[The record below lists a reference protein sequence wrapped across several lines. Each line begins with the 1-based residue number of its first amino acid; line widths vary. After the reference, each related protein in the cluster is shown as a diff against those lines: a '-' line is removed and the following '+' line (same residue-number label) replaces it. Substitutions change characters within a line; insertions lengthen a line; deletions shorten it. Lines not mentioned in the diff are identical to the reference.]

1 MPPSEH
7 ENIEIWSAGA
17 EEGAELT
24 LFDAFP
30 EPVLLGFAEAGHA
43 LGAAPADEVCLF
55 ELAHERLLACFR
67 IGGEE
72 ELLGWWGSEMEGEAE
87 RHEERWRDIGTS
99 GQGDGVVV
107 VYEADGPMPV
117 FEAM

>member
-1 MPPSEH
+1 
-7 ENIEIWSAGA
+7 
-17 EEGAELT
+17 
-24 LFDAFP
+24 
-30 EPVLLGFAEAGHA
+30 
-43 LGAAPADEVCLF
+43 
-55 ELAHERLLACFR
+55 
-67 IGGEE
+67 
-72 ELLGWWGSEMEGEAE
+72 MEGEAE